1 MVCEKCGSTL
11 PEEARFCYNCGWQ
24 VPTPANDCQ
33 DSQEG
38 TQKQSG
44 RLLKCPKC
52 GSENIQFSTSTER
65 KGFSAGD
72 SCCGYM
78 LFGPLGLICGLSNMG
93 ETKSHDFW
101 LCQNCGAKFQADDA
115 LNKQKERAEKLA
127 QYNNILQDA
136 PENLEAYQAQVH
148 QEFLKVSEAFKEEN
162 QKLKMEQPQYARICR
177 CTPIGGVMILAG
189 IVLAFG
195 TGSLYF
201 ALIALLGL
209 VLILTAVDKESKLFD
224 SMASPK
230 LQAIKKQRDE
240 LLAEEQKL
248 LKQIKAK
255 KEKQRIEGNFHQ
267 GP

>member
-1 MVCEKCGSTL
+1 MICEKCGSTL
-11 PEEARFCYNCGWQ
+11 PEGAKFCHNCGWR
-24 VPTPANDCQ
+24 VPKPENDCQ
-33 DSQEG
+33 KAQNEA
-38 TQKQSG
+38 QKQSG

-177 CTPIGGVMILAG
+177 GTPIGSVMILAG

-209 VLILTAVDKESKLFD
+209 VLALAAVNKESKLFD
-224 SMASPK
+224 SLASPR

-255 KEKQRIEGNFHQ
+255 KRSSK
-267 GP
+267 